1 MNGYVASPA
10 RYTRSSMH
18 THSVKHLNQLLT
30 SDLSQ
35 LRQTRFQRLA
45 RSASM
50 RMQGQS
56 TAPDSGQPGPPV
68 RLTRTC
74 TLTAWRNYVR
84 VQAARGAMAVTAA
97 ALALAHSLLLLP
109 VAALTTTTKASAAGK
124 PHVFFLLIDDYV
136 RCWPQSPFTH
146 GTPLTLSAQEWLTCA
161 RSQGWAGAGWHNQ
174 VLSGGQREVQTPH
187 MDKLVATGINLNQ
200 HYTFKFCSP
209 TRSSLQSGRNPIHVN
224 VQNVAPTLS
233 NPADPVAGFSAIA
246 RNMTGMAVHMSRLGY
261 ATAAVGKWV
270 SS

>member
-1 MNGYVASPA
+1 MQGSIDSAG
-10 RYTRSSMH
+10 
-18 THSVKHLNQLLT
+18 
-30 SDLSQ
+30 
-35 LRQTRFQRLA
+35 QRTAWLA
-45 RSASM
+45 RAF
-50 RMQGQS
+50 
-56 TAPDSGQPGPPV
+56 D
-68 RLTRTC
+68 TC

-136 RCWPQSPFTH
+136 RWPQSPFTH